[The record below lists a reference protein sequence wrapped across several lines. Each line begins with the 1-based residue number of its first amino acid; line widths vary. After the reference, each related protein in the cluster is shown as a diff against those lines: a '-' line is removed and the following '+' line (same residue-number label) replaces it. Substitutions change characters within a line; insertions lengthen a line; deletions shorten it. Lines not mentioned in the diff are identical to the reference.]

1 MNVSYTRTLLLAA
14 SLGLSA
20 VAAPVPAQLVG
31 EWQSGSSSLSGYE
44 NLSTGAWQ
52 SASGSVFILK
62 LAADGSYQ
70 YTGLMSVR
78 TYSCESKVFSTERGQ
93 AVFSGNRLT
102 LKPSSGQVQ
111 SYVCDPKNVKQG
123 TVKGSEWTWS
133 LGKDSGGKE
142 VLSLGD
148 PGGQSS
154 PTLYTRQKAQAGG
167 KSGSATTPASAPAS
181 PRSIS
186 GTVTAAGG
194 HSLRGTVVVACPQ
207 NDCNSD
213 GVRGVRIDEAGSS
226 ASFRLENLDD
236 VAYAVYAVQDNDHN
250 EDLNAGDWVDRTASQ
265 DQSPALLRPP
275 ASGLRLEL
283 VELR

>member
-1 MNVSYTRTLLLAA
+1 MNVNHTRTLMLAA
-14 SLGLSA
+14 ALSLRAL
-20 VAAPVPAQLVG
+20 AAPVPAQLVG

-44 NLSTGAWQ
+44 NLTTGAWQ
-52 SASGSVFILK
+52 SASGSVFMLK

-93 AVFSGNRLT
+93 AVFSENRLT

-111 SYVCDPKNVKQG
+111 SYICDPRNVKQG
-123 TVKGSEWTWS
+123 TVKGSEWTWK
-133 LGKDSGGKE
+133 LGPDSSGKE
-142 VLSLGD
+142 ALFLGD
-148 PGGQSS
+148 PSGKSS

-167 KSGSATTPASAPAS
+167 KTGSAPAPAPASAS

-207 NDCNSD
+207 NNCESD
-213 GVRGVRIDEAGSS
+213 DVRGVRIDEAGST
-226 ASFRLENLDD
+226 ASFRLENLAD

-250 EDLNAGDWVDRTASQ
+250 DDLNAGDWVDRTASQ